1 MKKNVELKVVMLE
14 PVHDSM
20 SDFLEDREAYHQA
33 MLEHHRMVS
42 RKMTSRT
49 IMSGLAQKMTYEEFR
64 QLWVDGLC
72 ELMNDEEINE
82 NGKHPVVNFL
92 TAYGDEDL
100 PISQLRNLMSNFY
113 FLNHHER
120 GEE

>member
-20 SDFLEDREAYHQA
+20 SDFLENREAYHQA

-42 RKMTSRT
+42 RKMTSHT
-49 IMSGLAQKMTYEEFR
+49 IMSRLAQKMTYEEFR

>member
-20 SDFLEDREAYHQA
+20 SDFLENREAYHQA

-42 RKMTSRT
+42 RKMTSHT
-49 IMSGLAQKMTYEEFR
+49 IMSRLAQKMTYEEFR
-64 QLWVDGLC
+64 QLWVEGLC

-92 TAYGDEDL
+92 TAHGDEDL
-100 PISQLRNLMSNFY
+100 PISQLRNLMSKFY

>member
-20 SDFLEDREAYHQA
+20 SDFLEHREAYHQA

-49 IMSGLAQKMTYEEFR
+49 IMSRLAQKMTYEEFR

-92 TAYGDEDL
+92 TAYGDENL